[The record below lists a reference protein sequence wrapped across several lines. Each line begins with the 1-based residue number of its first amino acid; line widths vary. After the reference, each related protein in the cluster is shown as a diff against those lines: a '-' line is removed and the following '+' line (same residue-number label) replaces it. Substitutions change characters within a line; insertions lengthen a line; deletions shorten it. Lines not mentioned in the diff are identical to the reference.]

1 MGKFTTKS
9 LATRRSAED
18 LVRRLGHALDI
29 ARQAVDRLAATGYAD
44 PREPANN
51 LRPEK
56 VIAETAFLLL
66 CASRA
71 GEHPEVR
78 ERIGSLAERLIPYAR
93 GERMVLGVCL
103 EPALALDYAQA
114 HICLARLGYPDPGFD
129 SVLRRSVDSQARAG
143 RERPP
148 HRELEQHWLE
158 EIWDGSR
165 SNSHSKLT
173 AAARNSVLGRPMD
186 LLSSSRDN
194 VYAFTHA
201 LMYVT
206 DCHLPPRQ
214 LPRPVSVILAEAE
227 AALGRCLDDQD
238 YDLGGEVLLAWPLTG
253 RPWSAAA
260 AFGFRVLARVEDEAG
275 FLPSPSTKL
284 QRLNE
289 LKGDERSNYLL
300 ATVYHTAYVMG
311 LVCAVALSREK
322 RRPPKS
328 HPAGSPPGAPTESFP
343 SSMPRGAACIGG
355 RNLIGSRRRSATRSR
370 GCCSPSPCAGRQA
383 SAILRGSAQPW
394 PSDTNWASPTP
405 LPPARRPNC
414 WNGLPRQPP
423 CSAAAGPRPRNA
435 HSAGSKVVVPRPTPQ
450 EPTDRTA
457 LPVATSQC
465 MAPCMPVG
473 FDVRLRVDPTNPST

>member
-186 LLSSSRDN
+186 LLSSSRDD

-311 LVCAVALSREK
+311 LVCAVALEPGKAPPAQIPPGRFAAGSADRILPFLDAEGRSVHWREEFDRLAAPERNALAGLLFAIALRRK
-322 RRPPKS
+322 ASQRDFAGLRATLAVGYELGLANSPAASQAAELLERIAAAAPLLGGRRPP
-328 HPAGSPPGAPTESFP
+328 PPERA
-343 SSMPRGAACIGG
+343 
-355 RNLIGSRRRSATRSR
+355 
-370 GCCSPSPCAGRQA
+370 
-383 SAILRGSAQPW
+383 
-394 PSDTNWASPTP
+394 
-405 LPPARRPNC
+405 
-414 WNGLPRQPP
+414 
-423 CSAAAGPRPRNA
+423 
-435 HSAGSKVVVPRPTPQ
+435 
-450 EPTDRTA
+450 
-457 LPVATSQC
+457 
-465 MAPCMPVG
+465 
-473 FDVRLRVDPTNPST
+473 